1 MFMTAFATAK
11 VERKTMV
18 FVIIV
23 VVDDNAMLKEATFFF
38 FFFRLFIMNFVTF
51 VFYYRVKE

>member
-18 FVIIV
+18 FVIVV
-23 VVDDNAMLKEATFFF
+23 VVDDNAMLKEATFF